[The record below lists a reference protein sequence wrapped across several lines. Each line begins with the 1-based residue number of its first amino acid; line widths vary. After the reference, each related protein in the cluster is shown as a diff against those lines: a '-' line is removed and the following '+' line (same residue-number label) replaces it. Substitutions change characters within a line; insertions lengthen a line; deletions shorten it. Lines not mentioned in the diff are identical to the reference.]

1 MHTVICEFILLYA
14 VANGFM
20 HALMAH
26 WQQMPLAIVYISYLK
41 TNYKVIVI
49 IKLMIVIGSGV
60 LGCI

>member
-14 VANGFM
+14 VANGCM

-26 WQQMPLAIVYISYLK
+26 WPRMPVARVYISYLK

-49 IKLMIVIGSGV
+49 IN
-60 LGCI
+60 